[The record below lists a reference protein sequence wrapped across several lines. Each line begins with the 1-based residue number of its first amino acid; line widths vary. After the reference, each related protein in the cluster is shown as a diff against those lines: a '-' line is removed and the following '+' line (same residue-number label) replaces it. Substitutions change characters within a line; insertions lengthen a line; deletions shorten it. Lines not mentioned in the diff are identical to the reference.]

1 MLQQRDDRLC
11 EEHLGRKQSRFLNSW
26 FIPKLMGTAAD
37 SYDFSGVVR
46 WTKELPE
53 IQGGIF
59 SLRLL
64 LAPVNVGNMHWCL
77 VCVDFDRKTIQY
89 YDSMNDGGLE
99 YLRAMR
105 RYLGDHHRATYD
117 GAPLDS
123 DAWTLVPTTPTT
135 PQQSNGYDC
144 GVFAT
149 FCAHYLAYGISPDL
163 PSFSQDDVR
172 HLRRRMM
179 IDILNK
185 RLVSESG

>member
-1 MLQQRDDRLC
+1 MRGWQAQRD
-11 EEHLGRKQSRFLNSW
+11 
-26 FIPKLMGTAAD
+26 
-37 SYDFSGVVR
+37 
-46 WTKELPE
+46 
-53 IQGGIF
+53 
-59 SLRLL
+59 L